1 MASKCSIR
9 KEETK
14 IVTTNLSSSHEPTYP
29 HIQGMHAGLHDARDY
44 VMHLSLLCQ
53 VGQRWGLDF
62 KIYSEITGF
71 VSLLV
76 IAMQPGKEFERI
88 HYHCILW

>member
-1 MASKCSIR
+1 
-9 KEETK
+9 
-14 IVTTNLSSSHEPTYP
+14 
-29 HIQGMHAGLHDARDY
+29 
-44 VMHLSLLCQ
+44 MHLSPLCQ

-76 IAMQPGKEFERI
+76 IAMQPGKEFERM
-88 HYHCILW
+88 HCHCILW